1 MTSSDPRFLSDA
13 LSSLNSNNP
22 RRGTA
27 MQSKKSSWE
36 TNFNF
41 LLFTAFSWLGILIFA
56 PNYGWWKWL
65 IWLLAIMIFRSWTL
79 VPKLDPNKLPTTP
92 APDAVTP
99 DEITSASKK
108 SAWSFFLSGRVKR
121 NTMELALAQHRTYET
136 RLTEELAHFQTLLA
150 DFPDFNAATDNEEQ
164 LLVIDGVTLVEPR
177 KGPRVTQSTSRSS
190 GRPFIG
196 MPIGGVFVG
205 ASGRSSSKS
214 TSVSTPAVDELTLVE
229 EGGRFIASTQ
239 GIAYVGEMFN
249 RKADYS
255 KIIDW
260 TGEGFQL
267 RISATGRGTNW
278 IVIFAR
284 PSDMWAVGTLLDAA
298 DEIPARALDTSG
310 KATASEI
317 ASAVAASIAVQNEKF
332 AEAKTIAENDIA
344 AIQSQLDLLRKQY
357 PSRVK

>member
-1 MTSSDPRFLSDA
+1 
-13 LSSLNSNNP
+13 
-22 RRGTA
+22 
-27 MQSKKSSWE
+27 MQSKKSNWY
-36 TNFNF
+36 TNTSF
-41 LLFTAFSWLGILIFA
+41 LLFATFSWLVVLIFA
-56 PNYGWWKWL
+56 QNFGWWKWL

-79 VPKLDPNKLPTTP
+79 VPKLDPNELPTTP
-92 APDAVTP
+92 APAAVTP
-99 DEITSASKK
+99 DEMSAASKK

-121 NTMELALAQHRTYET
+121 NRMDLALAQHRIYET
-136 RLTEELAHFQTLLA
+136 RLTEEMAHFQTLLA
-150 DFPDFNAATDNEEQ
+150 ELPDFNTATDNEEQ

-214 TSVSTPAVDELTLVE
+214 TSVSTQGADELTLVE

-284 PSDMWAVGTLLDAA
+284 PADMWAVGTLLDAA

-310 KATASEI
+310 KATPGEI

-332 AEAKTIAENDIA
+332 AEAKSIAETDIA
-344 AIQSQLDLLRKQY
+344 AIQSQLELLRKQY

>member
-1 MTSSDPRFLSDA
+1 
-13 LSSLNSNNP
+13 
-22 RRGTA
+22 
-27 MQSKKSSWE
+27 MQSKKSNWY
-36 TNFNF
+36 TNTSF
-41 LLFTAFSWLGILIFA
+41 LLFATFSWLVVLIFA
-56 PNYGWWKWL
+56 QNYGWWKWL

-79 VPKLDPNKLPTTP
+79 VPKLDPNELPTTP
-92 APDAVTP
+92 APAAVTP
-99 DEITSASKK
+99 DEMSAASKK

-121 NTMELALAQHRTYET
+121 NRMNLALAQHRTYET
-136 RLTEELAHFQTLLA
+136 RLTEEMAHFQTLLA
-150 DFPDFNAATDNEEQ
+150 DFPDFNGATDNEEQ

-214 TSVSTPAVDELTLVE
+214 TSVSTQGADELTLVE

-284 PSDMWAVGTLLDAA
+284 PADMWAVGTLLDAA

-310 KATASEI
+310 KATPGEI

-332 AEAKTIAENDIA
+332 AEAKSIAETDIA
-344 AIQSQLDLLRKQY
+344 AIQSQLELLRKQY

>member
-1 MTSSDPRFLSDA
+1 
-13 LSSLNSNNP
+13 
-22 RRGTA
+22 
-27 MQSKKSSWE
+27 MQSKENKWY
-36 TNFNF
+36 TNTSY
-41 LLFTAFSWLGILIFA
+41 LLFATFSWLVVLIFA
-56 PNYGWWKWL
+56 QNYGWSKWL
-65 IWLLAIMIFRSWTL
+65 IWLLAILIFRIWTMA
-79 VPKLDPNKLPTTP
+79 PKLDPNDLPTTP
-92 APDAVTP
+92 APEAVTP
-99 DEITSASKK
+99 DEMSAATKK
-108 SAWSFFLSGRVKR
+108 SLWSFFLSGRVMLNK
-121 NTMELALAQHRTYET
+121 MEMALSQHRTFET
-136 RLTEELAHFQTLLA
+136 RLTEEMAHFQTLL
-150 DFPDFNAATDNEEQ
+150 DEFPDFNAATDNEEQ
-164 LLVIDGVTLVEPR
+164 LLVIEGVTLVEPR
-177 KGPRVTQSTSRSS
+177 KGPSVTQSSSRSS

-196 MPIGGVFVG
+196 LPIGGVFVG

-229 EGGRFIASTQ
+229 EGGKFIASTQ

-267 RISATGRGTNW
+267 RISASSRGTNW

-284 PSDMWAVGTLLDAA
+284 PADMWAAGTLLDAA

-310 KATASEI
+310 KATPSEI
-317 ASAVAASIAVQNEKF
+317 AAAVAASIAVQNEKF

-344 AIQSQLDLLRKQY
+344 AIQSNLDLLRKQY

>member
-1 MTSSDPRFLSDA
+1 MASSAIRKPWYARPTFWMLIVGTWFVADA
-13 LSSLNSNNP
+13 LS
-22 RRGTA
+22 RV
-27 MQSKKSSWE
+27 
-36 TNFNF
+36 F
-41 LLFTAFSWLGILIFA
+41 
-56 PNYGWWKWL
+56 GWWVW
-65 IWLLAIMIFRSWTL
+65 ILAGVFLGAMNSRNPGSKAK
-79 VPKLDPNKLPTTP
+79 PSDLPSIP
-92 APDAVTP
+92 APAAVTT
-99 DEITSASKK
+99 EELSAATKQSGF
-108 SAWSFFLSGRVKR
+108 SFFIKGRAKQA
-121 NTMELALAQHRTYET
+121 ELELMLAQHHTYQS
-136 RLTEELAHFQTLLA
+136 RLDEELAHYQQLLSE
-150 DFPDFNAATDNEEQ
+150 FPDFSQATENDEQ
-164 LLVIDGVTLVEPR
+164 LLVIDGVSLVEPR
-177 KGPRVTQSTSRSS
+177 KGPRVTESTTRSA

-229 EGGRFIASTQ
+229 EGGRFIASSQ

-267 RISATGRGTNW
+267 RISATGKGTNW

-284 PSDMWAVGTLLDAA
+284 PADMWAAGTLLDAA

-317 ASAVAASIAVQNEKF
+317 AAAVAASITVQNEKF
-332 AEAKTIAENDIA
+332 AEAKEIAQRDVA
-344 AIQSQLDLLRKQY
+344 AIQSHIELLRKQY
-357 PSRVK
+357 PSWVK